1 MSAAEAKDAIARAPP
16 SSDTMPA
23 ETPSSTAAA
32 AAAATTAT
40 AEAAVAIASRE
51 TTIAAVSQN
60 SANSTDDSDL
70 LSELCQ
76 RLTFYFSPANLR
88 KDRFLQQEMNKDPDL
103 CMKSLPPTASSA
115 FVVVAV

>member
-23 ETPSSTAAA
+23 ETPSSTAA